1 MLNFVKRFLGSS
13 DVPPQVLDSDML
25 ETIESLDIMT
35 AKAAHEN
42 WKMRLDAYLKGA
54 SSEQF
59 SAEVICFDDRCD
71 LGQWIHG
78 QGRARLGKYPGFTA
92 LLGHHK
98 MFHYAASNV
107 VALAQAGK
115 TKQAHAMLEGQF
127 TTFSNEV
134 VASLDMLG
142 EVGSSARSTRSRSRS
157 KSKATA

>member
-1 MLNFVKRFLGSS
+1 MLDFLKRFLGAST
-13 DVPPQVLDSDML
+13 VEAKVVDSDML
-25 ETIESLDIMT
+25 ETIDSLDIMT

-42 WKMRLDAYLKGA
+42 WKVRLDAYLKGT

-78 QGRARLGKYPGFTA
+78 QGKARLGKFPGFTA

-107 VALAQAGK
+107 VALAKAGK
-115 TKQAHAMLEGQF
+115 AEQAQAMLEGQF

-134 VASLDMLG
+134 VATLDLLG
-142 EVGSSARSTRSRSRS
+142 EVRTAAKSTRRPK
-157 KSKATA
+157 KSSTPA